1 MKTVKLREIAEI
13 NMGQSPSSDSYNKEK
28 EGLPFFQGKA
38 DFGKTY
44 PSARIWCN
52 TPIKIAE
59 KNDILMSVRA
69 PVGDLNI
76 ANEKSCIGRGLV
88 GIRAIENKCYYRYL
102 YYFLKSKYNE
112 FNQKSTGSTFKA
124 INKENILSIQGNI
137 YIKIE
142 EQIIIANRLDRV
154 QK

>member
-59 KNDILMSVRA
+59 KNDMFNAGRFRA
-69 PVGDLNI
+69 
-76 ANEKSCIGRGLV
+76 
-88 GIRAIENKCYYRYL
+88 YL
-102 YYFLKSKYNE
+102 PK
-112 FNQKSTGSTFKA
+112 
-124 INKENILSIQGNI
+124 
-137 YIKIE
+137 
-142 EQIIIANRLDRV
+142 
-154 QK
+154 